1 MKQCPICDTGY
12 PDEHT
17 TCPTD
22 GAVLLEIRE
31 WAPGTVI
38 RNKYRI
44 LALLGRGGIIVYK
57 AEHLA
62 LEEVRALKV
71 MATHLASDPK
81 FVRRFRQEAQAARR
95 LRHTN
100 TVHVDDFEQAED
112 GSLFI
117 AMEYVDGVSLRE
129 LLRATKGAL
138 SLPRA
143 LAIARGVAEGLG
155 AAHALGMVHR
165 DVKPENILLA
175 RDAQGRDVPKVLDFG
190 IVAIKEGSTTLSQ
203 RPLMT
208 PPYASP
214 EQWKGMK
221 ASDLDGRADLYALGI
236 TLYEMLTGRLPL
248 RADSNQGWMRAHLEE
263 MPLPPSQCN
272 PALMQSAGV
281 DGLVLKLLAKE
292 REQRPRHI
300 QVFLQELNLLEA
312 QLPWSQPTVPARD
325 QSGVRVTP
333 PAPSLT
339 PLPSNELIPMPP
351 PERNPTPP
359 QDRIVRLSDWE
370 VFGPWITG
378 RTKLIVV
385 VLAVLLILILIGGT
399 R

>member
-175 RDAQGRDVPKVLDFG
+175 RDAQGRDVPKIGDFG

-203 RPLMT
+203 SPLMT

-248 RADSNQGWMRAHLEE
+248 RADSNQGWMRAHLE
-263 MPLPPSQCN
+263 
-272 PALMQSAGV
+272 
-281 DGLVLKLLAKE
+281 
-292 REQRPRHI
+292 
-300 QVFLQELNLLEA
+300 
-312 QLPWSQPTVPARD
+312 
-325 QSGVRVTP
+325 
-333 PAPSLT
+333 
-339 PLPSNELIPMPP
+339 
-351 PERNPTPP
+351 
-359 QDRIVRLSDWE
+359 
-370 VFGPWITG
+370 
-378 RTKLIVV
+378 
-385 VLAVLLILILIGGT
+385 
-399 R
+399 